1 MTMVGEMAGRVLAID
16 PGAVRIGV
24 AVSNTAQ
31 TMAFPRP
38 VVLAGSDAVQ
48 RLVAMVDEEEVVAVV
63 IGLPRTLAGGESAST
78 ALARGLAD
86 ELRAALEHRAVAVEL
101 VDERLTTV
109 QASAALRAA
118 GSSAKQ
124 QKGAIDSAAAAVLL
138 QSVLDGRM
146 S

>member
-24 AVSNTAQ
+24 AVSNSAQ

-38 VVLAGSDAVQ
+38 HLLAGGDLVQ
-48 RLVAMVDEEEVVAVV
+48 RLVALVSEEEAVAVIV
-63 IGLPRTLAGGESAST
+63 GLPRTLAGGESAS
-78 ALARGLAD
+78 AAMARGLAE
-86 ELRAALEHRAVAVEL
+86 ELGAALADQGIGVEL
-101 VDERLTTV
+101 VDERFTTV

-124 QKGAIDSAAAAVLL
+124 QRGSIDSAAAAVLL
-138 QSVLDGRM
+138 QSVLDGRTP
-146 S
+146 